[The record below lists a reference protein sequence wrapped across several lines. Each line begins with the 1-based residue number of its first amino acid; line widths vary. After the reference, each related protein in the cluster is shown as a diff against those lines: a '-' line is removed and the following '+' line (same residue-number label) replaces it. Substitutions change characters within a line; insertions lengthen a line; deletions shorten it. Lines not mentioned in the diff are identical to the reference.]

1 MKGADGEEIPGSFS
15 QTVKALM
22 TETMISNHPVS
33 VQKTLSPGHQT
44 STLKF
49 LNLTIFFVSKNFSR
63 ATADVSKMVYK
74 WVQHRSNA
82 GLLE

>member
-33 VQKTLSPGHQT
+33 VQKTLSQGHQT
-44 STLKF
+44 STLNF
-49 LNLTIFFVSKNFSR
+49 LNLTIFLVSNNFSR
-63 ATADVSKMVYK
+63 GTADVSKMVYK
-74 WVQHRSNA
+74 RVQHRSNA